1 MAASF
6 TQIIFMVVIHCSY
19 GLSFNFGPKFPELSK
34 QGKLLENFLGKLLKS
49 SKCGPFKPKFLK
61 FREKME
67 RKFLVRSLR
76 ICRHTSRG
84 YPLFPNFEKPLEI
97 FGN

>member
-34 QGKLLENFLGKLLKS
+34 RMHMARKSENFMNVQNSNHPSQNSGNSGNKLK
-49 SKCGPFKPKFLK
+49 
-61 FREKME
+61 
-67 RKFLVRSLR
+67 
-76 ICRHTSRG
+76 
-84 YPLFPNFEKPLEI
+84 
-97 FGN
+97 